1 MALLHPDSD
10 LSLSLVFYGADVLR
24 ILRHSS
30 KTLTVDDLL
39 DKYLV
44 SDSRRTPQSFFS
56 TLDML
61 YATGVLEVK
70 AYKVIL
76 TPQLSA
82 PIQPFGR
89 TRDLFDDFEADDA

>member
-39 DKYLV
+39 GKYLV
-44 SDSRRTPQSFFS
+44 SDRRRTPQSFFS

-61 YATGVLEVK
+61 YATGVLEVN

-76 TPQLSA
+76 TPQLRA
-82 PIQPFGR
+82 PAEPFGR
-89 TRDLFDDFEADDA
+89 IRDLFEDIEGDNA

>member
-44 SDSRRTPQSFFS
+44 GDRRRTPQSFFS

-61 YATGVLEVK
+61 YATGVLEVR
-70 AYKVIL
+70 AYKVLL
-76 TPQLSA
+76 TPQVSA
-82 PIQPFGR
+82 PAPRLERNG
-89 TRDLFDDFEADDA
+89 DLFEDIEGNDA